1 VDLFIFRILFS
12 KPDMKKTMMG
22 ILLIAGITFSCTT
35 GKKTATN
42 GSSNVDPK
50 TSQDTVMVKPVADGK
65 SFETAVVIKERTE
78 SKGIHAEYVWIGEH
92 YTGYKIVQQSL
103 SNHNKKPYDIIAIE
117 FGDGSTQ
124 KIYFDISKYY
134 GHW

>member
-1 VDLFIFRILFS
+1 
-12 KPDMKKTMMG
+12 MMG

-35 GKKTATN
+35 GQKTISSGTSN
-42 GSSNVDPK
+42 GDPK
-50 TSQDTVMVKPVADGK
+50 TSRDTVMVKLVADGK
-65 SFETAVVIKERTE
+65 SFETAVLIKERTE

-92 YTGYKIVQQSL
+92 YTNYKVVKQSL
-103 SNHNKKPYDIIAIE
+103 SNRGKKPYDIITIE
-117 FGDGSTQ
+117 FADGSTQ